1 MKICDKS
8 AEKVSQMDFGRCCMS
23 VDASGEAIAEM
34 NSGEAEVDLAAIFYA
49 QYERLAR
56 VIAGVIRD
64 RARAEELAV
73 EVFLKWS
80 TSPKAHR
87 KNPEGWLYRTAVR
100 TALNEL
106 RSELR
111 RARYET
117 LFGFFSFARRAPT
130 PEDVHASSEMQQ
142 RVRSVLNV
150 IGHRHAELLLLR
162 NEGLS
167 YDEVAKTL
175 DIHPA
180 SIGTLLSRAQQAF
193 RKEYRRRYGEE

>member
-1 MKICDKS
+1 M
-8 AEKVSQMDFGRCCMS
+8 G
-23 VDASGEAIAEM
+23 VDASGEAVVEM
-34 NSGEAEVDLAAIFYA
+34 NSGGVEVDLEAIFYA

-80 TSPKAHR
+80 RYPKAHG
-87 KNPEGWLYRTAVR
+87 KHAEGWLYRTAIR

-106 RSELR
+106 RSDTR
-111 RARYET
+111 RARYEGI
-117 LFGFFSFARRAPT
+117 FGFFSLSRRTPT
-130 PEDVHASSEMQQ
+130 PEDVRAVSETQQ
-142 RVRSVLNV
+142 RVRVVLSSMSS
-150 IGHRHAELLLLR
+150 RHAELLLLR

-167 YDEVAKTL
+167 YDELATAL

-180 SIGTLLSRAQQAF
+180 SIGTLLGRAQQAF
-193 RKEYRRRYGEE
+193 RKEYTRRYGEE